1 METNLL
7 AWSIQQFQ
15 IFLLILMRVAFI
27 LFMMPLLGTR
37 SVPGLVKIGL
47 SLIVSLLLLP
57 VVRMHVPFFPTEPIH
72 FVFFLM
78 LEALTGFLLALSVR
92 IVFGGIQLAG
102 EFVSFKTGLGMAQT
116 VDPQSGA
123 QSTVITE
130 LYYFFALL
138 VFMSIDGHHW
148 FFKALVQSFRVLPP
162 GGLVLHEALHRYFL
176 DLSGRMFVVALKISA
191 PILAILILA
200 QVAMGIVARMVPQ
213 INILITSFPLTISL
227 GFIFIGLSL
236 DLLVPYLRS
245 LFEES
250 GRSMVTV
257 ILPLM
262 AR

>member
-1 METNLL
+1 METNVL
-7 AWSIQQFQ
+7 AWSVQQFQ
-15 IFLLILMRVAFI
+15 IYLLILMRVAFI
-27 LFMMPLLGTR
+27 LFMMPLFGTR
-37 SVPGLVKIGL
+37 SVPGLVKVGL
-47 SLIVSLLLLP
+47 TLVISLLLLP
-57 VVRMHVPFFPTEPIH
+57 VVRMHLPFFPTEPIH
-72 FVFFLM
+72 FVFFLI
-78 LEALTGFLLALSVR
+78 LEALTGSLLALSVR

-130 LYYFFALL
+130 LYYFIALL

-176 DLSGRMFVVALKISA
+176 ASAGRMFVVAIKISA

-200 QVAMGIVARMVPQ
+200 QVAMGIVARTVPQ